1 MRAPPGSTMS
11 RGRGRRPLARARRH
25 AGMPFRVQ
33 AQQQRVQG
41 RVVAGR
47 RGYVVDLGEAGVRDG
62 SAGRREPSWLGDLE
76 GRIVAGLDVAV
87 VLGVPVQAA
96 QGGDEV
102 FGGAASAAGVAAED
116 DVGLD
121 ALGELVDLRWGW
133 FVESSGALVF
143 GDPVPVGAVPSTIAA
158 RHRLRPTSGTHRVH
172 LVDLRTIRGDT
183 IPISRLR
190 VELETRG
197 VRRPALPGQRSLDAA
212 PTSGSTG
219 PANPDPSVPR
229 PYPEGTPTDQ
239 GEAVRFRAAAWR
251 RVSWWPDHTAVGA
264 VAKQH
269 VKCADGVLGHPQE
282 SGQVA

>member
-1 MRAPPGSTMS
+1 M
-11 RGRGRRPLARARRH
+11 
-25 AGMPFRVQ
+25 
-33 AQQQRVQG
+33 
-41 RVVAGR
+41 
-47 RGYVVDLGEAGVRDG
+47 VDLGEAGVRDG

-76 GRIVAGLDVAV
+76 GRIVVGRDLAV
-87 VLGVPVQAA
+87 VFGVPGEAA

-121 ALGELVDLRWGW
+121 VLGELVDLRWGW

-190 VELETRG
+190 VELK
-197 VRRPALPGQRSLDAA
+197 PAEFVDLHFQDNVPSRCSPDIWVY
-212 PTSGSTG
+212 G

-251 RVSWWPDHTAVGA
+251 RVSWWPHHTAVGA

-269 VKCADGVLGHPQE
+269 VNARTGYWGTRRSHGRSANVKSGAASTWCTGRPYRADPSGADPCAATGTSPP
-282 SGQVA
+282 AAWR